1 MPKSSSADSC
11 SLWGLEIPTIHLA
24 NEAILNLNSSSNT
37 SRRTIAVLLLLSLVA
52 GAVALGY
59 GPLTEVTR
67 MTTTTVTTTQL
78 VPMTTKLDP
87 ALIYAEANRSVVAVQ
102 GVATDLTGPVPTP
115 ESVLGTGFV
124 VTYGNS
130 DYIVTNFHVVDGLA
144 NSTVTFSDGNA
155 YQGEV
160 VGSDAYSDLA
170 VVSVECSPSEF
181 HPLQLGVSSS
191 LEVGE
196 SVVAIGNPYGLS
208 GTITVGVVSQVG
220 RSLQEDTLG
229 GFAIADTIQFSA
241 AINPGNSGG
250 PLIDSN
256 GMVVGIVTAVA
267 VGSEGIGFAIP
278 SDTISRE
285 LPLLVRDGKYD
296 RHPYLGVQLVDMN
309 YQLSQAMRTN
319 LTWGVLIEN
328 TVPGGP
334 ASKAGLRGGTQN
346 VTIVDQQYLIGGD
359 IIISLDGNRI
369 VNYDALSAYLE
380 EHAFPGQTIQVGI
393 VRLGNQTVIPVEMG
407 TRPPIG

>member
-1 MPKSSSADSC
+1 
-11 SLWGLEIPTIHLA
+11 
-24 NEAILNLNSSSNT
+24 
-37 SRRTIAVLLLLSLVA
+37 
-52 GAVALGY
+52 
-59 GPLTEVTR
+59 

-296 RHPYLGVQLVDMN
+296 RHPYL
-309 YQLSQAMRTN
+309 
-319 LTWGVLIEN
+319 
-328 TVPGGP
+328 
-334 ASKAGLRGGTQN
+334 
-346 VTIVDQQYLIGGD
+346 
-359 IIISLDGNRI
+359 
-369 VNYDALSAYLE
+369 
-380 EHAFPGQTIQVGI
+380 
-393 VRLGNQTVIPVEMG
+393 
-407 TRPPIG
+407 

>member
-1 MPKSSSADSC
+1 LRK
-11 SLWGLEIPTIHLA
+11 
-24 NEAILNLNSSSNT
+24 N
-37 SRRTIAVLLLLSLVA
+37 IAVLLLVIVILASLAIYYSPLLESSRTNTLVVA
-52 GAVALGY
+52 TSATSSAS
-59 GPLTEVTR
+59 
-67 MTTTTVTTTQL
+67 
-78 VPMTTKLDP
+78 LDP
-87 ALIYAEANRSVVAVQ
+87 VKIYTKSNPSVVTVQ
-102 GVATDLTGPVPTP
+102 GVTTDLTGPSPTLV
-115 ESVLGTGFV
+115 SLLGTGFV
-124 VTYGNS
+124 IAYGNS
-130 DYIVTNFHVVDGLA
+130 YYIVTNFHVVDGLE
-144 NSTVTFSDGNA
+144 NSTVTFSNGDA
-155 YQGEV
+155 YQAQV

-170 VVSVECSPSEF
+170 LVSVKSSPSEF

-191 LEVGE
+191 LKVGE

-208 GTITVGVVSQVG
+208 GTITVGVVSQIG
-220 RSLQEDTLG
+220 RTLQEDTLG

-256 GMVVGIVTAVA
+256 GTVVGITTAVTS
-267 VGSEGIGFAIP
+267 GSQGLGFAIP

-285 LPLLVRDGKYD
+285 LPFLIRDGKYD

-319 LTWGVLIEN
+319 VTWGVLIEN
-328 TVPGGP
+328 TVPEGP

-346 VTIVDQQYLIGGD
+346 VTIADQQYLIGGD

-380 EHAFPGQTIQVGI
+380 EHAIPGQTVQIGI
-393 VRLGNQTVIPVEMG
+393 IRLGNRMVIPVEIG
-407 TRPPIG
+407 ARPPI